1 MTSPRFSIIMPH
13 YQGSIDHDTF
23 LRGVNSILNQTCKD
37 FEIICIHD
45 GPLLTKEEFPV
56 EVICTQKRYN
66 DWGHSLR
73 DWGIKKAKG
82 EYIIHFNPDN
92 VLHSDCLEVLS
103 TYSGDVLI
111 FAVKMMGMIEWDDPK
126 TGKLVRAYA
135 RPDGPNEPRDY
146 PKHVVLT
153 GNPIQYSNIDCMQLV
168 AKRWV
173 WHGIGGWKDKREQSD
188 FVLYAE
194 IGLKHPPKFISAVL
208 GEHY

>member
-1 MTSPRFSIIMPH
+1 MPH

-45 GPLLTKEEFPV
+45 GPLLTEEDFPV
-56 EVICTQKRYN
+56 EVVCTKKRYN

-92 VLHSDCLEVLS
+92 VLHPDCLEVLS
-103 TYSGDVLI
+103 TYSDDVLV
-111 FAVKMMGMIEWDDPK
+111 FAVKMMGMIAYVDEHGQEWK
-126 TGKLVRAYA
+126 AY
-135 RPDGPNEPRDY
+135 PPERDY
-146 PKHVVLT
+146 SIYTVLT
-153 GNPIQYSNIDCMQLV
+153 GNPVRFNNIDCMQLV

-173 WHGIGGWKDKREQSD
+173 WHGIGGWKDKREVSD

-194 IGLKHPPKFISAVL
+194 IGLKHPPKFISEVL

>member
-1 MTSPRFSIIMPH
+1 MPH

-56 EVICTQKRYN
+56 EVICTKKRYN

-92 VLHSDCLEVLS
+92 VLYPDCLEVLS
-103 TYSGDVLI
+103 TYSDDVLV
-111 FAVKMMGMIEWDDPK
+111 FAVKMMGMIAYVDEQGQEWK
-126 TGKLVRAYA
+126 AY
-135 RPDGPNEPRDY
+135 PHERDY
-146 PKHVVLT
+146 SIYTVIT
-153 GNPIQYSNIDCMQLV
+153 GNPVRFNNIDCMQLV

-173 WHGIGGWKDKREQSD
+173 WHGIGGWKDKREVSD
-188 FVLYAE
+188 FILYEE
-194 IGLKHPPKFISAVL
+194 IGLKHPPKFISEVL

>member
-45 GPLLTKEEFPV
+45 GPLLTEEDFPV
-56 EVICTQKRYN
+56 EVVCTKKRYN

-92 VLHSDCLEVLS
+92 VLHPDCLEVLS
-103 TYSGDVLI
+103 TYSDDVLV
-111 FAVKMMGMIEWDDPK
+111 FVVKMMGLITHVDKHGQQW
-126 TGKLVRAYA
+126 RAYQ
-135 RPDGPNEPRDY
+135 PERDY
-146 PKHVVLT
+146 SKYTVLT
-153 GNPIQYSNIDCMQLV
+153 GNPVVYGNIDCMQLV

-188 FVLYAE
+188 FVLYEE
-194 IGLKHPPKFISAVL
+194 IGLKHPPTFISEVL

>member
-56 EVICTQKRYN
+56 EVICTKKRYN

-92 VLHSDCLEVLS
+92 VLYPDCLEVLS
-103 TYSGDVLI
+103 TYSDDVLV
-111 FAVKMMGMIEWDDPK
+111 FAVKMMGMIAYVDEQGQEWK
-126 TGKLVRAYA
+126 AY
-135 RPDGPNEPRDY
+135 PHERDY
-146 PKHVVLT
+146 SIYTVIT
-153 GNPIQYSNIDCMQLV
+153 GNPVRFNNIDCMQLV

-173 WHGIGGWKDKREQSD
+173 WHGIGGWKDKREVSD
-188 FVLYAE
+188 FILYEE
-194 IGLKHPPKFISAVL
+194 IGLKHPPKFISEVL

>member
-1 MTSPRFSIIMPH
+1 VTSPRFSIIMPH

-56 EVICTQKRYN
+56 EVICTKKRYN

-92 VLHSDCLEVLS
+92 VLYPDCLEVLS
-103 TYSGDVLI
+103 TYSDDVLV
-111 FAVKMMGMIEWDDPK
+111 FAVKMMGMIAYVDEQGQEWK
-126 TGKLVRAYA
+126 AY
-135 RPDGPNEPRDY
+135 PHERDY
-146 PKHVVLT
+146 SIYTVIT
-153 GNPIQYSNIDCMQLV
+153 GNPVRFNNIDCMQLV

-173 WHGIGGWKDKREQSD
+173 WHGIGGWKDKREVSD
-188 FVLYAE
+188 FILYEE
-194 IGLKHPPKFISAVL
+194 IGLKHPPKFISEVL

>member
-45 GPLLTKEEFPV
+45 GPLLTEEDFPV
-56 EVICTQKRYN
+56 EVVCTKKRYN

-92 VLHSDCLEVLS
+92 VLYPDCLEVLS
-103 TYSGDVLI
+103 TYSDDVLV
-111 FAVKMMGMIEWDDPK
+111 FAVKMMGMIAYVDEQGQEWK
-126 TGKLVRAYA
+126 AY
-135 RPDGPNEPRDY
+135 PHERDY
-146 PKHVVLT
+146 SIYTVIT
-153 GNPIQYSNIDCMQLV
+153 GNPVRFNNIDCMQLV

-173 WHGIGGWKDKREQSD
+173 WHGIGGWKDKREVSD
-188 FVLYAE
+188 FILYEE
-194 IGLKHPPKFISAVL
+194 IGLKHPPKFISEVL